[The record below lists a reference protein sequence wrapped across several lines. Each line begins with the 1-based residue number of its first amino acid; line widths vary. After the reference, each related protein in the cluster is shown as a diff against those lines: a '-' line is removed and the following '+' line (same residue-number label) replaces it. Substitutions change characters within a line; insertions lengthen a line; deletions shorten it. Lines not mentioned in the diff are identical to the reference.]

1 MAEPEKA
8 ATTAS
13 VTKTR
18 GTGFPVIS
26 LPTAMKIVSEAGA
39 YGKVHTANALAA
51 YAGHT
56 TANSGAWRA
65 KAAALRD
72 WGLVISAP
80 TDSFA
85 LTDRAL
91 QIAHPTSP
99 EAAQKAML
107 EAFNNCKLYVEIFN
121 DMAKGTNLKI
131 ASVANTAVTSHGV
144 AAKSKDA
151 FANSF
156 VESATAVGLAKKT
169 SADVVQLLSAPA
181 DIQGATETVVDVA
194 AADDEIVDEP
204 EVLVKKRRA
213 STPPVVN
220 QTWPISNGEITL
232 TISSGKPFDG
242 KVFVEIGS
250 VIGAIEKLAEL
261 IGAPADEDEE

>member
-1 MAEPEKA
+1 
-8 ATTAS
+8 
-13 VTKTR
+13 
-18 GTGFPVIS
+18 
-26 LPTAMKIVSEAGA
+26 MKIVSEAGA

-80 TDSFA
+80 ADSFA

-107 EAFNNCKLYVEIFN
+107 EAFNNCKLYVEIYN
-121 DMAKGTNLKI
+121 DMAKGTDLKI

-156 VESATAVGLAKKT
+156 VESATAVGLAKKM
-169 SADVVQLLSAPA
+169 SADVVQLFSAPA
-181 DIQGATETVVDVA
+181 DVHGVTETAIYGTEVDR
-194 AADDEIVDEP
+194 EFIVDEP
-204 EVLVKKRRA
+204 EVLIKKRRV

-220 QTWPISNGEITL
+220 QTWPTSNGEITL
-232 TISSGKPFDG
+232 TISSSRPFDG

-250 VIGAIEKLAEL
+250 VIGAVQKLADL
-261 IGAPADEDEE
+261 IGTPADEDEE